1 MVQQW
6 LAFEC
11 GCHILVNI
19 VESALRPDLL
29 CKSVVTILS
38 LLYLINSSF
47 CILFFLLCTCKEENA
62 FWLNSIIE
70 TDFAYDTC
78 AHCFHDAVICIRRP
92 RDMCHYTQVKLI
104 LLGLDGEIDKK
115 LAHVTTH
122 FLDSF
127 L

>member
-1 MVQQW
+1 MQICCNHFITVV
-6 LAFEC
+6 FNKFI
-11 GCHILVNI
+11 ILHLVF
-19 VESALRPDLL
+19 P
-29 CKSVVTILS
+29 
-38 LLYLINSSF
+38 
-47 CILFFLLCTCKEENA
+47 LCTCKEENA

-104 LLGLDGEIDKK
+104 LLGLDGERDKK